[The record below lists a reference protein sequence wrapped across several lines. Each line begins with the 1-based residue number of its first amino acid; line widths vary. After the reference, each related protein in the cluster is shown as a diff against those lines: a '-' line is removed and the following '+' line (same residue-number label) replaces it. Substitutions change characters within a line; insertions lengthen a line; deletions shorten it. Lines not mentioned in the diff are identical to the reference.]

1 MGHFLGPKWRPTYGN
16 VQKSS
21 EMMLIDL
28 YVFMYVYKDCKMM
41 LIDLG
46 RDGRSPLQLRDVR
59 NI

>member
-1 MGHFLGPKWRPTYGN
+1 M
-16 VQKSS
+16 QKSS